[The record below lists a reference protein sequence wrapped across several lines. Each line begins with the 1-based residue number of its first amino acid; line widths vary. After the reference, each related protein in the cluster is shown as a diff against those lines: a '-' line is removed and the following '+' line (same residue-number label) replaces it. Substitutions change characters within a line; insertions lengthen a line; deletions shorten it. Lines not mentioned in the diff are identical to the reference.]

1 MEPFEDPAVDTSN
14 SHEALKKIRPSWDE
28 YFMRI
33 AHEVAT
39 RSTCPR
45 LAVGAV
51 IVRDKR
57 ILTTGYNGSP
67 SGMPHCDDVGCL
79 IRIVDGRESC
89 QRTLHAEQNAII
101 QAAYHGVSITGA
113 SIYCTH
119 QPCLMC
125 VKMIMNAGVEEVHYA
140 GGYPDPL
147 AMELAAEGGLAMV
160 RFTTT
165 CNDAA
170 SPETQAVRELPQ
182 RTALPYNVLTQIPS
196 SVAKTAMLSSSEGR
210 RSGCPK
216 TSRR

>member
-1 MEPFEDPAVDTSN
+1 MEPFKRADIDTSQE
-14 SHEALKKIRPSWDE
+14 HAELERARPSWDE

-67 SGMPHCDDVGCL
+67 SGMPHCEDVGCL

-101 QAAYHGVSITGA
+101 QAAYHGVSVIGA
-113 SIYCTH
+113 SVYCTH
-119 QPCLMC
+119 QPCLLC
-125 VKMIMNAGVEEVHYA
+125 VKMIMNSGIEEVRFA
-140 GGYPDPL
+140 DGYPDPL
-147 AMELAAEGGLAMV
+147 AVELAAEGGLRMV
-160 RFTTT
+160 KF
-165 CNDAA
+165 
-170 SPETQAVRELPQ
+170 PPGEVE
-182 RTALPYNVLTQIPS
+182 
-196 SVAKTAMLSSSEGR
+196 
-210 RSGCPK
+210 
-216 TSRR
+216 

>member
-1 MEPFEDPAVDTSN
+1 MEPFERADIDTSRE
-14 SHEALKKIRPSWDE
+14 HAALERARPSWDE

-67 SGMPHCDDVGCL
+67 SGMPHCEDVGCL

-101 QAAYHGVSITGA
+101 QAAYHGVSVIGA
-113 SIYCTH
+113 SIYSTH
-119 QPCLMC
+119 QPCQMC
-125 VKMIMNAGVEEVHYA
+125 VKMIMNAGIEEVRYA
-140 GGYPDPL
+140 DGYPDPL
-147 AMELAAEGGLAMV
+147 AVELAAEGGLKMV
-160 RFTTT
+160 KS
-165 CNDAA
+165 
-170 SPETQAVRELPQ
+170 SPG
-182 RTALPYNVLTQIPS
+182 
-196 SVAKTAMLSSSEGR
+196 EG
-210 RSGCPK
+210 
-216 TSRR
+216 

>member
-1 MEPFEDPAVDTSN
+1 MEPFEN
-14 SHEALKKIRPSWDE
+14 SSIDNAALGGTRPTWDE

-67 SGMPHCDDVGCL
+67 SGMPHCVDVGCL

-101 QAAYHGVSITGA
+101 QAAYHGVSVTGA

-119 QPCLMC
+119 QPCLLC
-125 VKMIMNAGVEEVHYA
+125 VKMIMNAGIEEVRYA

-147 AMELAAEGGLAMV
+147 AMELAAEGGLKMV
-160 RFTTT
+160 KF
-165 CNDAA
+165 
-170 SPETQAVRELPQ
+170 
-182 RTALPYNVLTQIPS
+182 AL
-196 SVAKTAMLSSSEGR
+196 EER
-210 RSGCPK
+210 
-216 TSRR
+216 

>member
-1 MEPFEDPAVDTSN
+1 MERFEDPAIDTSGE
-14 SHEALKKIRPSWDE
+14 HAALKKARPSWDE

-51 IVRDKR
+51 VVRDKR

-67 SGMPHCDDVGCL
+67 SGMPHCEDVGCL

-101 QAAYHGVSITGA
+101 QAAYHGVSVRD
-113 SIYCTH
+113 SVLYCTH
-119 QPCLMC
+119 QPCLLC
-125 VKMIMNAGVEEVHYA
+125 TKMIMNAGIEEVRYV

-147 AMELAAEGGLAMV
+147 AMELAADGGLNFVQLRYEA
-160 RFTTT
+160 
-165 CNDAA
+165 
-170 SPETQAVRELPQ
+170 
-182 RTALPYNVLTQIPS
+182 
-196 SVAKTAMLSSSEGR
+196 GR
-210 RSGCPK
+210 IEP
-216 TSRR
+216 

>member
-1 MEPFEDPAVDTSN
+1 MERFKDPAVDTSGE
-14 SHEALKKIRPSWDE
+14 HAALKKARPSWDE
-28 YFMRI
+28 YFTRI

-101 QAAYHGVSITGA
+101 QAAYHGVSVRD
-113 SIYCTH
+113 SILYCTH
-119 QPCLMC
+119 QPCLLC
-125 VKMIMNAGVEEVHYA
+125 TKMIMNAGIEKVRYVV
-140 GGYPDPL
+140 GYPDPL
-147 AMELAAEGGLAMV
+147 ALRLASDGDLEIA
-160 RFTTT
+160 
-165 CNDAA
+165 
-170 SPETQAVRELPQ
+170 QLP
-182 RTALPYNVLTQIPS
+182 
-196 SVAKTAMLSSSEGR
+196 GR
-210 RSGCPK
+210 VDS
-216 TSRR
+216 

>member
-14 SHEALKKIRPSWDE
+14 SHETLKKVRPSWDE

-67 SGMPHCDDVGCL
+67 SGMPHCEDVGCL

-101 QAAYHGVSITGA
+101 QAAYHGVSDHGRLDLQHPPA
-113 SIYCTH
+113 VPDVREDDH
-119 QPCLMC
+119 
-125 VKMIMNAGVEEVHYA
+125 ERRHR
-140 GGYPDPL
+140 GGPL
-147 AMELAAEGGLAMV
+147 RRRLPRPPRDGTRHRRRPRHGPIHTAARMRAW
-160 RFTTT
+160 
-165 CNDAA
+165 
-170 SPETQAVRELPQ
+170 AVREP
-182 RTALPYNVLTQIPS
+182 PKNVP
-196 SVAKTAMLSSSEGR
+196 
-210 RSGCPK
+210 PK
-216 TSRR
+216 TTRRPTNRTTS

>member
-1 MEPFEDPAVDTSN
+1 MERFRNPSADTSGE
-14 SHEALKKIRPSWDE
+14 HDALRKVRPSWDE

-67 SGMPHCDDVGCL
+67 SGMPHCADVGCL
-79 IRIVDGRESC
+79 IRVVDGRESC

-101 QAAYHGVSITGA
+101 QAAYHGVSVRA
-113 SIYCTH
+113 SMLYCTH
-119 QPCLMC
+119 QPCLLC
-125 VKMIMNAGVEEVHYA
+125 TKMIMNAGIEEVRYA

-147 AMELAAEGGLAMV
+147 ALEVAGEGGLQMS
-160 RFTTT
+160 RFLHGE
-165 CNDAA
+165 N
-170 SPETQAVRELPQ
+170 
-182 RTALPYNVLTQIPS
+182 
-196 SVAKTAMLSSSEGR
+196 G
-210 RSGCPK
+210 G
-216 TSRR
+216 

>member
-1 MEPFEDPAVDTSN
+1 MERFEDPAIDTSRE
-14 SHEALKKIRPSWDE
+14 HAALKKARPSWDE

-67 SGMPHCDDVGCL
+67 SGMPHCEDVGCL

-101 QAAYHGVSITGA
+101 QAAYHGVSVRD
-113 SIYCTH
+113 SVLYCT
-119 QPCLMC
+119 
-125 VKMIMNAGVEEVHYA
+125 KMIMNAGIEEVRYV

-147 AMELAAEGGLAMV
+147 AMELAADGGL
-160 RFTTT
+160 
-165 CNDAA
+165 
-170 SPETQAVRELPQ
+170 
-182 RTALPYNVLTQIPS
+182 NVVQLRHE
-196 SVAKTAMLSSSEGR
+196 AR
-210 RSGCPK
+210 RVEP
-216 TSRR
+216 

>member
-1 MEPFEDPAVDTSN
+1 MERFERADIDTSQE
-14 SHEALKKIRPSWDE
+14 HATLKRARPTWDE

-67 SGMPHCDDVGCL
+67 SGMPHCEDVGCL

-101 QAAYHGVSITGA
+101 QAAYHGVSVTGA
-113 SIYCTH
+113 TVYCTH
-119 QPCLMC
+119 QPCLLC
-125 VKMIMNAGVEEVHYA
+125 VKMIMNAGIGEVRYA

-147 AMELAAEGGLAMV
+147 AMELAAEGGLKMV
-160 RFTTT
+160 KF
-165 CNDAA
+165 A
-170 SPETQAVRELPQ
+170 SGQ
-182 RTALPYNVLTQIPS
+182 N
-196 SVAKTAMLSSSEGR
+196 G
-210 RSGCPK
+210 G
-216 TSRR
+216 

>member
-1 MEPFEDPAVDTSN
+1 MEPFRDPGVDTSRE
-14 SHEALKKIRPSWDE
+14 HATLKRIRPSWDE

-33 AHEVAT
+33 ALEVAT

-67 SGMPHCDDVGCL
+67 SGLPHCEDVGCL

-101 QAAYHGVSITGA
+101 QAAYHGVSVTGS
-113 SIYCTH
+113 SIYSTH

-125 VKMIMNAGVEEVHYA
+125 VKMIMNAGIDEVYFA
-140 GGYPDPL
+140 AGYPDPL
-147 AMELAAEGGLAMV
+147 AMELAAEGGLSMV
-160 RFTTT
+160 GFPDPGTR
-165 CNDAA
+165 D
-170 SPETQAVRELPQ
+170 P
-182 RTALPYNVLTQIPS
+182 
-196 SVAKTAMLSSSEGR
+196 
-210 RSGCPK
+210 
-216 TSRR
+216 